1 MMVDASREGE
11 NGILHQIAECF
22 FLCKITEKHD
32 YGAAAGEAWND
43 GKY

>member
-22 FLCKITEKHD
+22 FLRKNHWKAEHD
-32 YGAAAGEAWND
+32 FDAAADEA
-43 GKY
+43 